1 MMLLSMLNNNSLSSK
16 SSLELDL
23 DIFPK
28 TALET
33 DPDYEMPFGGIYC
46 R

>member
-1 MMLLSMLNNNSLSSK
+1 MMLLSMLNNTSLSSK
-16 SSLELDL
+16 SSLDL

-33 DPDYEMPFGGIYC
+33 DPDYEMPFGGIFC